1 GQAVGGS
8 GGSPLLSVTCLPRSI
23 TVPSWVCGRSE
34 RGGGGKSHDAGGE
47 RLYILHRPPRSLL
60 GSPANTQ
67 LPDWAQ
73 ESIDLLPPSCPLR
86 ILITVP
92 RLGSLNAIPA
102 PDLCMFS
109 LCH

>member
-1 GQAVGGS
+1 MRRQVGRLAVIIVGALVS
-8 GGSPLLSVTCLPRSI
+8 KLLEV
-23 TVPSWVCGRSE
+23 
-34 RGGGGKSHDAGGE
+34 
-47 RLYILHRPPRSLL
+47 LHRPPRSLL